1 MDEWK
6 ETKGLAAWERGY
18 AAAEAEYEAAEE
30 ESAAK
35 THRKPFFHWGM
46 ALFFLF
52 GFLGLATYSYCSLR
66 EYWTP
71 GDWVFNALLWAM
83 GVLNIGLSVYLALR
97 DFGIS
102 QYLKPMRVFCA
113 RLEALH
119 RELDA
124 EEESAGPGL
133 SRFYD
138 ACKEA
143 RMTWMHGLLLFRDE
157 YLSYA
162 DLLPLFALLLAAG
175 LVPLVLA
182 GLCGAWD
189 PVNWVQNLL
198 LMAAACIL
206 TGLNLCLEL
215 THRRDTKDYQVTEA
229 YLTALKR
236 AHELYLH
243 SAPRQD

>member
-162 DLLPLFALLLAAG
+162 ALLPLFALLLAAG

-229 YLTALKR
+229 YLMALKR

-243 SAPRQD
+243 SAPRQN